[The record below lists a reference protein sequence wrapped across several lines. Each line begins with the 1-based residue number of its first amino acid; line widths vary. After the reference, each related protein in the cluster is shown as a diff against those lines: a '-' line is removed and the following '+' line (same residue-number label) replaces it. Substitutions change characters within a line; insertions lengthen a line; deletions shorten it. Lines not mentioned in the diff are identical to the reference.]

1 MRQAILVMVL
11 VGLAFLVLTGPARA
25 QTVKDIS
32 EFTTESHIVL
42 IAEQNDT
49 EVEITVDGKHRGT
62 MYLQAGVNYMCYQ
75 TDIKPDVEVL
85 AFGDTLNLKMT
96 EGSGGD
102 WYTFCRVNPPVDG
115 DGGESEDE

>member
-1 MRQAILVMVL
+1 MKRILFIITIAA
-11 VGLAFLVLTGPARA
+11 LALLVLTGPARA
-25 QTVKDIS
+25 QTVKDMS
-32 EFTTESHIVL
+32 EFKTESHIVL

-62 MYLQAGVNYMCYQ
+62 MFLQAGVNYMCYQ

-96 EGSGGD
+96 EGRGGD
-102 WYTFCRVNPPVDG
+102 WYTFCRIAPPVDG
-115 DGGESEDE
+115 DGERGKR

>member
-1 MRQAILVMVL
+1 MKQAILVMVL
-11 VGLAFLVLTGPARA
+11 VGLAFLVLTAPARA

-42 IAEQNDT
+42 VAEQNDT

-62 MYLQAGVNYMCYQ
+62 MYLQAGVNYLCYQ

-96 EGSGGD
+96 EGKGGD
-102 WYTFCRVNPPVDG
+102 WYTFCRIAPPVDG
-115 DGGESEDE
+115 DGERQN

>member
-1 MRQAILVMVL
+1 MKRILFIITIAA
-11 VGLAFLVLTGPARA
+11 LALLVLTGPAKA

-32 EFTTESHIVL
+32 DFKTESHIVL

-62 MYLQAGVNYMCYQ
+62 MYLQAGVNYLCYQ

-85 AFGDTLNLKMT
+85 AFGDTLKLTMT
-96 EGSGGD
+96 EGRGGD
-102 WYTFCRVNPPVDG
+102 WYTFARVNTPVDG
-115 DGGESEDE
+115 DGGVE

>member
-1 MRQAILVMVL
+1 MKKIVMIALIAGLVVMVL
-11 VGLAFLVLTGPARA
+11 TDPARA
-25 QTVKDIS
+25 QTVKDIG
-32 EFTTESHIVL
+32 EFKTQSHVVL

-62 MYLQAGVNYMCYQ
+62 MFLQAGVNYFCYQ

-96 EGSGGD
+96 EGKGGD
-102 WYTFCRVNPPVDG
+102 WYTFARISPPVDG
-115 DGGESEDE
+115 DGEVYE

>member
-1 MRQAILVMVL
+1 MKRILFIVTIAA
-11 VGLAFLVLTGPARA
+11 LALLVLTGPARA
-25 QTVKDIS
+25 QTVKDIG
-32 EFTTESHIVL
+32 EFKTQSHVIL

-62 MYLQAGVNYMCYQ
+62 MLLQAGVNYFCYQ

-96 EGSGGD
+96 EGKGGD
-102 WYTFCRVNPPVDG
+102 WYTFCRVKPPVDG
-115 DGGESEDE
+115 DGGR